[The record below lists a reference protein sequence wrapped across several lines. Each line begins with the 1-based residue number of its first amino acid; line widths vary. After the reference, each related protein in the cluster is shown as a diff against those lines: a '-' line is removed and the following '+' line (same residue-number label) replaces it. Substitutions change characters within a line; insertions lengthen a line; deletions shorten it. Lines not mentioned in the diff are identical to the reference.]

1 MPNIRRSEIP
11 TGSSLLSVGV
21 VSGFTTMVLLAG
33 PWFHPID
40 TPVVPFFGQ
49 RLLLLFIETVAL
61 QSLIITGCS
70 FLSLISPKVGYR
82 ILIAV
87 HGAIL
92 ISIWL
97 NCMIYRW
104 TGNPLYSSE
113 GLSILIR
120 LPTQLH
126 QFANVATV
134 TAHLLALSIIILYLL
149 TLPVICEWVFR
160 RIPRCFRSKEGWPA
174 GFTVIACSVLFFSY
188 SLNEIQKFSQRE
200 PTRHPYSIF
209 GLPNQAE
216 GSRNDIPHEDKLV
229 GADTVEP
236 ETGRSIESISERVEH
251 QKLLHR
257 LINTKGGSS
266 NPPRK
271 AANVLV
277 VILESFRAELV
288 DPDVMPWLSS
298 KKDEA
303 IYCRNHYSGGNASQH
318 GIFSIV
324 NGLNAYWF
332 HQPVTY
338 TPLLNR
344 LFREAGFR
352 CGFFGSKN
360 DWRQFMMDGF
370 INPMH
375 YDIYQ
380 VYDYSGIKTDQ
391 TTLTSALSFLNQSK
405 ADRQSCVAVTYL
417 YSTHAPYES
426 FAKDRVF
433 RPYADDRIIY
443 PYREDSKALVWN
455 RYRNSA
461 RSLDRLLSKL
471 DLRDTIVL
479 ITGDHGESFLE
490 DQTIGHGTKINDYQ
504 NGCPAIL
511 FGPGVMNRE
520 LRCATTHSDLLPTL
534 LSLTNI
540 AVSNPQGFDG
550 LPLDTTKESV
560 LDGRYV
566 CTRDYLKDQMAVFLG
581 NADSKIDS
589 SATLIDFDLAGSK
602 FSTSD
607 ILNVSE
613 GIKRVDA
620 PDSRESILA
629 IWFDQS
635 FPGSD

>member
-1 MPNIRRSEIP
+1 
-11 TGSSLLSVGV
+11 
-21 VSGFTTMVLLAG
+21 
-33 PWFHPID
+33 
-40 TPVVPFFGQ
+40 
-49 RLLLLFIETVAL
+49 
-61 QSLIITGCS
+61 
-70 FLSLISPKVGYR
+70 
-82 ILIAV
+82 
-87 HGAIL
+87 
-92 ISIWL
+92 
-97 NCMIYRW
+97 
-104 TGNPLYSSE
+104 
-113 GLSILIR
+113 
-120 LPTQLH
+120 
-126 QFANVATV
+126 
-134 TAHLLALSIIILYLL
+134 
-149 TLPVICEWVFR
+149 
-160 RIPRCFRSKEGWPA
+160 
-174 GFTVIACSVLFFSY
+174 
-188 SLNEIQKFSQRE
+188 
-200 PTRHPYSIF
+200 
-209 GLPNQAE
+209 
-216 GSRNDIPHEDKLV
+216 
-229 GADTVEP
+229 
-236 ETGRSIESISERVEH
+236 
-251 QKLLHR
+251 
-257 LINTKGGSS
+257 
-266 NPPRK
+266 
-271 AANVLV
+271 
-277 VILESFRAELV
+277 
-288 DPDVMPWLSS
+288 
-298 KKDEA
+298 
-303 IYCRNHYSGGNASQH
+303 
-318 GIFSIV
+318 
-324 NGLNAYWF
+324 
-332 HQPVTY
+332 
-338 TPLLNR
+338 
-344 LFREAGFR
+344 
-352 CGFFGSKN
+352 
-360 DWRQFMMDGF
+360 MMDGF

-405 ADRQSCVAVTYL
+405 ADGQSCVAVTYL

-566 CTRDYLKDQMAVFLG
+566 CTRDYLRDQMAVFLG